1 MNMTKH
7 AEVRKQQRAIPPLIL
22 DWLEQYGARERDS
35 KGVEIVFFDKK
46 SRRALQRDLGKRVV
60 GLLADLLDTYLVLE
74 GETVITV
81 GHRYKRIRRG
91 A

>member
-1 MNMTKH
+1 M
-7 AEVRKQQRAIPPLIL
+7 
-22 DWLEQYGARERDS
+22 
-35 KGVEIVFFDKK
+35 FFDKK

-60 GLLADLLDTYLVLE
+60 GLLAHLLDTYLVLD
-74 GETVITV
+74 GEMVITV